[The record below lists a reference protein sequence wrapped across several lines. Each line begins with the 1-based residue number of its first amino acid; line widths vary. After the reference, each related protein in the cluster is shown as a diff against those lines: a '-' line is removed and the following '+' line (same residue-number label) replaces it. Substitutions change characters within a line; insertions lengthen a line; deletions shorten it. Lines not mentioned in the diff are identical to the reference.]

1 MKMDHPIEI
10 ERQMDETV
18 YVFQDNDAR
27 SFLFIGETHALLVDT
42 GRGKAGSLKAL
53 IDPLTDKPII
63 LVITHADNDHIGN
76 NAEFGVAPRM
86 HPSEMPDYFQKVGD
100 LDAPVAPLWEG
111 EVIDIGG
118 RAFEVVHIPG
128 HTPGSIALL
137 DRENRML
144 LTGDSITGARPSFLC
159 GAQRSF
165 YPFIASL
172 EKLLSLQGAFD
183 TIYAAHG
190 ALPLPATA
198 VDQTLAAARKFVA
211 GDRPVPLEPPPEFAS
226 RLAATPGVKM
236 WVYDGATFF
245 Y

>member
-1 MKMDHPIEI
+1 MDRPIEI
-10 ERQMDETV
+10 EKQLDDCS

-42 GRGKAGSLKAL
+42 GRGKAGSLRAL
-53 IDPLTDKPII
+53 IEPLTDKPII

-76 NAEFGVAPRM
+76 NAEFDAVPHM

-100 LDAPVAPLWEG
+100 LDAPVDPLWEG
-111 EVIDIGG
+111 DVIDIGG
-118 RAFEVVHIPG
+118 RTFEVLHIPG
-128 HTPGSIALL
+128 HTPGSIAIL
-137 DRENRML
+137 DRKNRFL
-144 LTGDSITGARPSFLC
+144 LTGDSVTGTRPSFLC

-172 EKLLSLQGAFD
+172 EKLVRLQNTYD

-190 ALPLPATA
+190 ALPLPATS
-198 VDQTLAAARKFVA
+198 VNQTLAAAKKFVE
-211 GDRPVPLEPPPEFAS
+211 GERPTPLEPPPEFAS

-236 WVYDGATFF
+236 YEYDGATFF
-245 Y
+245 F